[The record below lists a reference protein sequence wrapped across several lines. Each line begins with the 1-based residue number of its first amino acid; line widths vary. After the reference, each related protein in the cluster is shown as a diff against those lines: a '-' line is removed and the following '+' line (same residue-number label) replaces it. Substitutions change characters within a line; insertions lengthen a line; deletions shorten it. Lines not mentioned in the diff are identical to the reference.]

1 MARTKTK
8 PMTSEE
14 HELIGDAINKLIK
27 RNIAEVEFWIAY
39 LGLAVRDPKI
49 SAEEFQTIHRVAG
62 ELDAVLDEY
71 GKMGYPRSAPKPQS
85 DFSHLT
91 AKWWKWKV

>member
-1 MARTKTK
+1 MARTKK
-8 PMTSEE
+8 PKTSEE
-14 HELIGDAINKLIK
+14 HELIGDAISKLIK

-39 LGLAVRDPKI
+39 LGLAVRDPNI
-49 SAEEFQTIHRVAG
+49 SAEEFQTIHRVAS

-71 GKMGYPRSAPKPQS
+71 ERMGYPRPAPKAHA

-91 AKWWKWKV
+91 EKWWKWKS